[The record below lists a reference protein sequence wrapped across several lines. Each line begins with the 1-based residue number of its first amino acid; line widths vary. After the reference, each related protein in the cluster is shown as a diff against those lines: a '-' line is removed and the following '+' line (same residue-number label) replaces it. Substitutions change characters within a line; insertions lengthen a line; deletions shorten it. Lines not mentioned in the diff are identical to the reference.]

1 MSTVDDAWAVT
12 VPTGYRVGEWEVT
25 RPIASG
31 SWASVYEGRR
41 SCGRVS
47 ALKFLPTGTVTR
59 RQVRHLRDMAQR
71 EIRAH
76 DRLRHDRLIGLHEI
90 ITVDDAER
98 PELDGA
104 CVLVTERAERSLA
117 DLVTQGVPV
126 RRTPRILAEV
136 CEGLAHMHSEKWV
149 HGDLKPSNI
158 LLMADGSVRL
168 ADFGLSA
175 ELQGTHGYLPPIGSM
190 DHLPPERWGEPLTV
204 KGNAVRTSA
213 DIWALG
219 VTACQLFTGRYPFAA
234 PTARGRYVAAAEY
247 AAGHRGLDLP
257 ASIPEGWRA
266 WIAACLARDVRARP
280 TAFELLHRARVL
292 NGAPDPTT
300 PLPRR
305 VARSIVAGLLV
316 VGCTAASTVQDV
328 YHDPFARWLN
338 PAATDI
344 PDQYKGL
351 IVEAGTMCD
360 EPGLSPALVAGML
373 KVESGFDPG
382 LSDPAGNEYGIAR
395 WTPAV
400 LQYYLP
406 NDRRGT
412 VPSLPLTVEDSIPA
426 VGRYLCVRLPLMSS
440 VPGDPGLL
448 GAAAFR
454 SSDDVIRRENGVPE
468 RIRAHVEKVRA
479 ARDRYLP
486 TSAVE

>member
-1 MSTVDDAWAVT
+1 MTVDEAWAVA
-12 VPTGYRVGEWEVT
+12 VPDGYRVGEWEVV

-41 SCGRVS
+41 DCGRVS

-59 RQVRHLRDMAQR
+59 RQVRHLQDMAER
-71 EIRAH
+71 EIRLH
-76 DRLRHDRLIGLHEI
+76 DQLRHDRLIGLHEI
-90 ITVDDAER
+90 LTVDDAAR

-117 DLVTQGVPV
+117 DLLQDSVPV
-126 RRTPRILAEV
+126 RHTPRILAEI
-136 CEGLAHMHSEKWV
+136 CEGLAHMHAEKWV

-158 LLMADGSVRL
+158 LMMADGSVRL

-175 ELQGTHGYLPPIGSM
+175 ELHGTHGYLPPIGSM
-190 DHLPPERWGEPLTV
+190 DHLPPERWSEPLTV
-204 KGNAVRTSA
+204 RGKAVRTSA

-234 PTARGRYVAAAEY
+234 PTPRGRYVAAAEY

-257 ASIPEGWRA
+257 ASIPDGWRE
-266 WIAACLARDVRARP
+266 WIASCLDRDVRSRP

-292 NGAPDPTT
+292 NGAPDPVT
-300 PLPRR
+300 PAMLRTVR
-305 VARSIVAGLLV
+305 SLVAALFVL
-316 VGCTAASTVQDV
+316 GCTAASTVQIAA
-328 YHDPFARWLN
+328 DPYARWLN

-344 PDQYKGL
+344 PGQYKAL
-351 IVEAGTMCD
+351 IVEAGTMCE
-360 EPGLSPALVAGML
+360 EPGVSPALIAGML
-373 KVESGFDPG
+373 KAESGFDPA
-382 LSDPAGNEYGIAR
+382 LSDPAKDEYGIAR
-395 WTPAV
+395 WTPSV
-400 LQYYLP
+400 LAYYLP

-412 VPSLPLTVEDSIPA
+412 VLPPPLTVEDSIPA
-426 VGRYLCVRLPLMSS
+426 VGRYLCSRLRFLAS

-454 SSDDVIRRENGVPE
+454 SSDDTVRKEGGIPE
-468 RIRAHVEKVRA
+468 RFRAHIEQVRQ

-486 TSAVE
+486 ASAVE

>member
-1 MSTVDDAWAVT
+1 MTVDEAWAVA
-12 VPTGYRVGEWEVT
+12 VPNGYRVGEWEVT

-41 SCGRVS
+41 DGRVS

-59 RQVRHLRDMAQR
+59 RQVRHLQDMTER
-71 EIRAH
+71 EIRLH
-76 DRLRHDRLIGLHEI
+76 DQLRHDRLIGLHEI
-90 ITVDDAER
+90 LTVDDAAR

-117 DLVTQGVPV
+117 ELVREPVPV
-126 RRTPRILAEV
+126 RHTPRILAEI

-190 DHLPPERWGEPLTV
+190 DHLPPERWSEPLTV
-204 KGNAVRTSA
+204 RGNAVRTSA

-257 ASIPEGWRA
+257 ASIPDGWRE
-266 WIAACLARDVRARP
+266 WIASCLDRDVRSRP

-300 PLPRR
+300 PTRLR
-305 VARSIVAGLLV
+305 VARSMVAALLV
-316 VGCTAASTVQDV
+316 LGCTAASTANAVSD
-328 YHDPFARWLN
+328 DPYAQWLN
-338 PAATDI
+338 PAAGI
-344 PDQYKGL
+344 PDQYKEL
-351 IVEAGTMCD
+351 IVEAGTMCE
-360 EPGLSPALVAGML
+360 EPGVSPALIAGML
-373 KVESGFDPG
+373 KAESDFNPG
-382 LSDPAGNEYGIAR
+382 LSDPEGNEYGIAR

-406 NDRRGT
+406 MDRRGT

-426 VGRYLCVRLPLMSS
+426 IGRYLCMRLPLMSS

-468 RIRAHVEKVRA
+468 RFRAHVEKVRV

-486 TSAVE
+486 GSAVE